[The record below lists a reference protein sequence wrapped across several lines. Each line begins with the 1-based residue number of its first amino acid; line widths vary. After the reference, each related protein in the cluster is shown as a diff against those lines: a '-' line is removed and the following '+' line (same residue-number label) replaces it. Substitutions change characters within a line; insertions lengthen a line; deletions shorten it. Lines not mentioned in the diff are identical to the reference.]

1 MRRESSGLKERT
13 EGGGSLGNFIFHFRG
28 RETASQNQE
37 KKEHRKAG
45 AHGGSRFSRKDRRK
59 LLVYGIILSVW
70 VLLAV
75 LVPLFWPFSYSEQN
89 GDIRNQAFSLT
100 HWFGTDRFGRD
111 LFARV
116 WYGAGI
122 SLLVGISSALINGI
136 LGILVGAF
144 SGWLGGAADMVLMR
158 IGDIISSIP
167 SMIYVILIMLAAG
180 SGPGSIILGLCVA
193 GWVDMARIVRG
204 EILRLKEADYACAA
218 KMEGL
223 SSMRI
228 LFRHLLPNAA
238 GPILVNL
245 IFLIPQAIFTES
257 FLSFLG
263 VGIAAPAASLGT
275 IIQEARSQMVLYPWQ
290 MACPLVV
297 LCVMLLCLN
306 AVGSVLE
313 NQTGSA
319 GGNRTLYHWD
329 NIIADKSRPA
339 GMMTEGRESK

>member
-1 MRRESSGLKERT
+1 
-13 EGGGSLGNFIFHFRG
+13 
-28 RETASQNQE
+28 
-37 KKEHRKAG
+37 
-45 AHGGSRFSRKDRRK
+45 
-59 LLVYGIILSVW
+59 
-70 VLLAV
+70 
-75 LVPLFWPFSYSEQN
+75 
-89 GDIRNQAFSLT
+89 
-100 HWFGTDRFGRD
+100 
-111 LFARV
+111 
-116 WYGAGI
+116 
-122 SLLVGISSALINGI
+122 
-136 LGILVGAF
+136 
-144 SGWLGGAADMVLMR
+144 MVLMR

-313 NQTGSA
+313 DQTGSV
-319 GGNRTLYHWD
+319 GGNRTLYHRGK
-329 NIIADKSRPA
+329 ISAEKSRTA

>member
-13 EGGGSLGNFIFHFRG
+13 EGGGSLGNFIFHSRG

-45 AHGGSRFSRKDRRK
+45 AHGGSRLSRKDRRK
-59 LLVYGIILSVW
+59 LLVYGIILGVW

-122 SLLVGISSALINGI
+122 SLLVGISSTLINGI

-204 EILRLKEADYACAA
+204 EILRLKETDYACAA

>member
-1 MRRESSGLKERT
+1 M
-13 EGGGSLGNFIFHFRG
+13 GNFIFHFRG

-45 AHGGSRFSRKDRRK
+45 AHGGSRLSRKDRRK
-59 LLVYGIILSVW
+59 LLVYGIILGVW

-158 IGDIISSIP
+158 IGDVISSIP

-204 EILRLKEADYACAA
+204 EILRLKKTDYACAA

-263 VGIAAPAASLGT
+263 VGIAAPVASLGT

>member
-1 MRRESSGLKERT
+1 ME
-13 EGGGSLGNFIFHFRG
+13 NFIFHFRG
-28 RETASQNQE
+28 RRAETASQKQE
-37 KKEHRKAG
+37 KSEYRKAG
-45 AHGGSRFSRKDRRK
+45 VYGGSRLSRKNRRK
-59 LLVYGIILSVW
+59 FLVYGIILGVW

-136 LGILVGAF
+136 LGIFAGAF

-158 IGDIISSIP
+158 IGDVISSIP

-193 GWVDMARIVRG
+193 GWVDMSRIVRG
-204 EILRLKEADYACAA
+204 EILRLKETGFACAA

-275 IIQEARSQMVLYPWQ
+275 IIQEARSQMALYPWQ

-313 NQTGSA
+313 DQTGNA

-339 GMMTEGRESK
+339 GRMTEGRESK